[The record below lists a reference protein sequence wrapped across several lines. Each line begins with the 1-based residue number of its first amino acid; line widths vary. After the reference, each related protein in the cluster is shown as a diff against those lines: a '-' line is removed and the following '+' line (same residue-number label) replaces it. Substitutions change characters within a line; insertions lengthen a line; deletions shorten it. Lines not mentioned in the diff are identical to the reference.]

1 MTAKVHKPK
10 LKFRPVVATCGTILH
25 GISKW
30 VDYHLQKLMHLIPT
44 YYIRDCFEAKA
55 EMEQLGQL
63 PEGTCLFTMD
73 ANRMDATSMYTNI
86 DTDHGLHILE
96 QFLEMH
102 KDETVQFSSVF
113 ITTN

>member
-1 MTAKVHKPK
+1 
-10 LKFRPVVATCGTILH
+10 
-25 GISKW
+25 
-30 VDYHLQKLMHLIPT
+30 MHLIPT
-44 YYIRDCFEAKA
+44 YYYIRDCFEAKA

-73 ANRMDATSMYTNI
+73 ANRMDATSMCTNI

-96 QFLEMH
+96 QFLLDMH
-102 KDETVQFSSVF
+102 KDETVQLSSVF